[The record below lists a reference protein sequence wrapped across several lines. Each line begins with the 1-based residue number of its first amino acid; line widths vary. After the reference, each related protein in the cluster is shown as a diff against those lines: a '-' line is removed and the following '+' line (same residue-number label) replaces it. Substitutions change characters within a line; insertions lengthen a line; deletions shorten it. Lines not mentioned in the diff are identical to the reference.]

1 MSIKLTDSEWKIMNL
16 LWNRAENN
24 SSSEERGL
32 TIKEI
37 MVSLYQ
43 DTAWSRHTIISFLK
57 RLEAKNAVY
66 FKRKNNVKV
75 YYPSLDRNTAVIQDT
90 KELLD
95 KVYAGSFTRMVTTFA
110 KAEELDADEIA
121 ELEELVKKLR
131 NQ

>member
-1 MSIKLTDSEWKIMNL
+1 MSIKLTNSEWKIMNL
-16 LWNRAENN
+16 LWNQAENDPY
-24 SSSEERGL
+24 EEKGL

-37 MVSLYQ
+37 MDALYL

-66 FKRKNNVKV
+66 FKRKNNAKV
-75 YYPSLDRNTAVIQDT
+75 YYPCLDRNTAVIQDT

-121 ELEELVKKLR
+121 ELEKLVNKLR
-131 NQ
+131 KK